1 MKNRTMKKIVYIIL
15 ASILLSVSSCNDL
28 LDINNNNT
36 VTTGNF
42 WKSESD
48 IDKGVT
54 AVYNM
59 FYKQGTWTRNIYT
72 QMNGM
77 ADDGVS
83 FSGWVELAEWSRFVY
98 RNYNFDEV
106 NTKIWGEHYKA
117 IFRANQVLDHID
129 GINFESQ
136 ELKDD
141 YKGQTLFLRSFY
153 YFYLAV
159 LYEDVPLVLKTSSA
173 SDKPEQKEV
182 GVIWNQIEEDL
193 KLAISILPLTRN
205 SDKYGRVTRG
215 AAYALLGKTYMQQHK
230 WDDAAKTLKWFVE
243 TGEEGS
249 ALYDLMSNYEAN
261 FRNDTENN
269 KESVYEIQ
277 FSQVN
282 NTGFDTDFD
291 ANSNLGTQIAM
302 NQSPAGLGWNNI
314 QARRWL
320 VDYFKREKTVDG
332 KYDKRLYYS
341 LWYNDAAKDFPEE
354 NNLVYGRE
362 WSSNATWGEQVFIK
376 KYTSKL
382 SGTETEF
389 YWHDIN
395 FRLFRYSDI
404 LLLYAEALNEAGNT
418 PSAKA
423 IECLNKVRER
433 AKLPKIEQ
441 SSYYN
446 GALITTNKEEFR
458 EHLKIE
464 RALELCLECVRWID
478 LKRWGLSDQRVID
491 NLTIKDSDF
500 SNFVVGKSHRMP
512 IPQSE
517 VDNNPNLHQNK
528 PY

>member
-1 MKNRTMKKIVYIIL
+1 MKKIVFTIV
-15 ASILLSVSSCNDL
+15 ASILLFTPSCNNL
-28 LDINNNNT
+28 LDIDNNNT
-36 VTTGNF
+36 VTSANF
-42 WKSESD
+42 WKSEGD

-83 FSGWVELAEWSRFVY
+83 FSGWVELAEWSKFVFK
-98 RNYNFDEV
+98 NYNFDEV
-106 NTKIWGEHYKA
+106 NIKIWAEHYKA

-129 GINFESQ
+129 GIDFTNNDQ
-136 ELKDD
+136 KAD

-153 YFYLAV
+153 YFYLATF
-159 LYEDVPLVLKTSSA
+159 YEDVPLVLKTSSA
-173 SDKPEQKEV
+173 ADRPEQKNVSE
-182 GVIWNQIEEDL
+182 IWAQIESDL
-193 KLAISILPLTRN
+193 LEAIPMLPLTRS
-205 SDKYGRVTRG
+205 SDHYGRVTRG
-215 AAYALLGKTYMQQHK
+215 AAYALLGKVYMQQHK
-230 WDDAAKTLKWFVE
+230 WDEAVKTLAWFVE
-243 TGEEGS
+243 SGQEGS
-249 ALYDLMSNYEAN
+249 GLYGLMSDYEAN

-291 ANSNLGTQIAM
+291 ANSNLGSQIAM

-332 KYDKRLYYS
+332 QYDKRLYYS
-341 LWYNDAAKDFPEE
+341 LWYNDAAIDFPNE

-362 WSSNATWGEQVFIK
+362 WNSNATWGEQVFIK
-376 KYTSKL
+376 KYSSKL
-382 SGTETEF
+382 NGTETEF

-404 LLLYAEALNEAGNT
+404 LLLYAEALNEVGAK
-418 PSAKA
+418 PSDVAVQ
-423 IECLNKVRER
+423 CLNKVRER
-433 AKLPKIEQ
+433 AKLSKIEE
-441 SSYYN
+441 STYYN
-446 GALITTNKEEFR
+446 GALIVANKDEFR

-478 LKRWGLSDQRVID
+478 LKRWGLKDQRVID
-491 NLTIKDSDF
+491 NLTIRDNDF

-517 VDNNPNLHQNK
+517 VDNNPNLHQNS